1 MDAFNDIAIPLFSDI
16 QECYEVTLQMNAAQN
31 GVKESNSVDIWEV
44 RAPEKGQLYFITCHY
59 LLFLMLFQTLI
70 SLLSF

>member
-44 RAPEKGQLYFITCHY
+44 RAPEKGQLYVITCHY